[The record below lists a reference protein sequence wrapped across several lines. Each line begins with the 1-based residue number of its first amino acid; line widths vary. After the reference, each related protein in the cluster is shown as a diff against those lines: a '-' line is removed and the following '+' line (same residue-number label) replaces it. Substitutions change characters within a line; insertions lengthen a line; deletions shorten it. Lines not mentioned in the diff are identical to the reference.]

1 MNKVILM
8 GRLVRD
14 PETRQSNGANPIVIT
29 KYTLAV
35 DRRGVKKEQ
44 GNNQPT
50 ADYINCIAFGKAGEF
65 AEKYFTKGLRI
76 LVSGRLQTGSYTSK
90 DGQKV
95 YTTEVIVDD
104 QEFAD
109 SKNGSGAGNQQ
120 QSRPAQEISVGEGFM
135 NIPDNVDDD
144 GLPFN

>member
-14 PETRQSNGANPIVIT
+14 PETRYSQGENSVAVT
-29 KYTLAV
+29 RYTLAV
-35 DRRGVKKEQ
+35 DRRGSKKEQ
-44 GNNQPT
+44 GGNQPT
-50 ADYINCIAFGKAGEF
+50 ADYINCIVFGKGGEF
-65 AEKYFTKGLRI
+65 AQKYFAKGLRI
-76 LVSGRLQTGSYTSK
+76 LVAGRIQTRNYTNK

-95 YTTEVIVDD
+95 YATEVIVDE

-109 SKNGSGAGNQQ
+109 GKNGSSGGAHQTVHGT
-120 QSRPAQEISVGEGFM
+120 SDTVGDGFM
-135 NIPDNVDDD
+135 HIPDDVSDD

>member
-1 MNKVILM
+1 M

-14 PETRQSNGANPIVIT
+14 PETRYSQGENSIAVT
-29 KYTLAV
+29 RYTLAV
-35 DRRGVKKEQ
+35 DRRGAKKEQ

-50 ADYINCIAFGKAGEF
+50 ADYINCIVFGKGGEF
-65 AEKYFTKGLRI
+65 AQKYFTKGLRI
-76 LVSGRLQTGSYTSK
+76 LVAGRIQTRTYTNK

-95 YTTEVIVDD
+95 YATEVIVDE

-120 QSRPAQEISVGEGFM
+120 QAQPAQASSVGEGFM
-135 NIPDNVDDD
+135 EIPDDVEDE

>member
-1 MNKVILM
+1 M

-14 PETRQSNGANPIVIT
+14 PETRYSQGENSIAVT
-29 KYTLAV
+29 RYTLAV
-35 DRRGVKKEQ
+35 DRRGAKKEQ

-50 ADYINCIAFGKAGEF
+50 ADYINCIVFGKGGEF
-65 AEKYFTKGLRI
+65 AQKYFTKGLRI
-76 LVSGRLQTGSYTSK
+76 LVAGRIQTRTYTNK

-95 YTTEVIVDD
+95 YATEVIVDE

-109 SKNGSGAGNQQ
+109 SKNNSAGGNQQ
-120 QSRPAQEISVGEGFM
+120 TSQVSSSAIGEGFM
-135 NIPDNVDDD
+135 EIPDDVEDE

>member
-76 LVSGRLQTGSYTSK
+76 LVSGRLQTGSYTNK

-95 YTTEVIVDD
+95 YTTDVFIEE

-109 SKNGSGAGNQQ
+109 RRNGSVGSNQQ
-120 QSRPAQEISVGEGFM
+120 QSRPEQASSVGEGFM
-135 NIPDNVDDD
+135 NIPSDVDDET
-144 GLPFN
+144 LPFN

>member
-76 LVSGRLQTGSYTSK
+76 LVSGRLQTGSYTNK

-95 YTTEVIVDD
+95 YTTDVFIEE

-109 SKNGSGAGNQQ
+109 SRNGSVGSNQQ
-120 QSRPAQEISVGEGFM
+120 QSRPEQASSVGEGFM
-135 NIPDNVDDD
+135 NIPSDVDDET
-144 GLPFN
+144 LPFN